1 MKKIIKIKWMHCISC
16 EMILEKELKNITWVQ
31 LLMISYKK
39 WIMEIVYEN
48 DSDYK
53 KVVDIIE
60 KNGYN
65 VQSNEIE
72 TDNVTNVLNN
82 IVAVLIV
89 VVLFVFSGLFD
100 LNKYIPDTSTLSY
113 SWALLVWIIA
123 SVSTCL
129 AITWWLIIW
138 FSKYID
144 STNTTNWHIRVQI
157 WFQLW
162 RIIWFFILWWLLWV
176 TWKLFSLSFS
186 IWSILTFFVWIILL
200 YIWLNILWILP
211 SISRLWFH
219 MPKSFASKIEKLWK
233 PKYAP
238 IAWAL
243 TFFLPCWF
251 TQTIQL
257 LAISSWSFLGGW
269 LIMLFFVLWT
279 FPVLFS
285 IWLGSSY
292 FEWKKF
298 PIFNKIIAVILI
310 FFWLTTIWNS
320 YNLLSFSSLK
330 NNNTNQELQNINWD
344 VQEITVWHDWYQMV
358 PKELVIDTWKNYK
371 ITVLPSENGKWC
383 MSTQVI
389 PKLNSKVSYILKWQ
403 AIYYEIQNAKSWTY
417 EVVCGSMWMLQW
429 KIIVK

>member
-1 MKKIIKIKWMHCISC
+1 MKKIIKIKGMHCISC
-16 EMILEKELKNITWVQ
+16 EMILEKELKNITGVQ

-39 WIMEIVYEN
+39 GIMEIVYEN

-113 SWALLVWIIA
+113 SGALLVGIIA

-129 AITWWLIIW
+129 AITGGLIIG

-144 STNTTNWHIRVQI
+144 STNTTNGHIRVQI
-157 WFQLW
+157 GFQLG
-162 RIIWFFILWWLLWV
+162 RIIGFFILGGLLGV
-176 TWKLFSLSFS
+176 TGKLFSLSFS
-186 IWSILTFFVWIILL
+186 IGSILTFFVGIILL
-200 YIWLNILWILP
+200 YIGLNILGILP
-211 SISRLWFH
+211 SISRLGFH
-219 MPKSFASKIEKLWK
+219 MPKSFASKIEKLGK

-238 IAWAL
+238 IAGAL
-243 TFFLPCWF
+243 TFFLPCGF

-257 LAISSWSFLGGW
+257 LAISSGSFLGGG
-269 LIMLFFVLWT
+269 LIMLFFVLGT

-285 IWLGSSY
+285 IGLGSSY
-292 FEWKKF
+292 FEGKKF

-310 FFWLTTIWNS
+310 FFGLTTIGNS

-330 NNNTNQELQNINWD
+330 NNNTNQELQNINGD
-344 VQEITVWHDWYQMV
+344 VQEITVGHDGYQMV
-358 PKELVIDTWKNYK
+358 PKELVIDTGKNYK
-371 ITVLPSENGKWC
+371 ITVLPSENGKGC

-389 PKLNSKVSYILKWQ
+389 PKLNSKVSYILKGQ
-403 AIYYEIQNAKSWTY
+403 AIYYEIQNAKSGTY
-417 EVVCGSMWMLQW
+417 EVVCGSMGMLQG

>member
-1 MKKIIKIKWMHCISC
+1 MHCISC
-16 EMILEKELKNITWVQ
+16 EMIIEKELKNLTWVQ

-39 WIMEIVYEN
+39 WIIEIEYDNESDYEN
-48 DSDYK
+48 VIK
-53 KVVDIIE
+53 TIE
-60 KNGYN
+60 KNWYKVN
-65 VQSNEIE
+65 QINSAWNNNMISNIIA
-72 TDNVTNVLNN
+72 L
-82 IVAVLIV
+82 LIV
-89 VVLFVFSGLFD
+89 IILFMISWLFN
-100 LNKYIPDTSTLSY
+100 LTNYIPDTSTLSY
-113 SWALLVWIIA
+113 SWAFLVWLIA

-144 STNTTNWHIRVQI
+144 STNTTNWHIKVQV

-162 RIIWFFILWWLLWV
+162 RIIWFFLLGGLLWL

-211 SISRLWFH
+211 SISRFWIH

-233 PKYAP
+233 PEYAP

-251 TQTIQL
+251 TQTMQL
-257 LAISSWSFLGGW
+257 LAVSSWSFIWGG
-269 LIMLFFVLWT
+269 LIMLFFVLGT

-285 IWLGSSY
+285 LWLGSSY

-298 PIFNKIIAVILI
+298 PLFNKIIAVVLI
-310 FFWLTTIWNS
+310 FFGLTTVSNS
-320 YNLLSFSSLK
+320 YNLLSFNDTTIK
-330 NNNTNQELQNINWD
+330 QTVVNTDIENTWATNSEVQN
-344 VQEITVWHDWYQMV
+344 ITVWFDWYQMD
-358 PKELVIDTWKNYK
+358 PKELVLEKWKNYK

-383 MSTQVI
+383 MSTQTI
-389 PKLNSKVSYILKWQ
+389 PKLSSKVSYILKWQ
-403 AIYYEIQNAKSWTY
+403 AITYDINNAKQWEY
-417 EVVCGSMWMLQW
+417 DVVCGTMWMWQW
-429 KIIVK
+429 VIIVK